1 MTGEV
6 RRGKMFRRRRQKF
19 PNFCWY
25 NKFFG
30 HKVMSK
36 RDAQLNKGWYIV
48 FDGDKEKLIIQKQ
61 TRLLKPFELYLGT
74 TAPLLGACFFTRLG
88 LAFPKCCNAVEAG
101 NSGTVSSEL

>member
-1 MTGEV
+1 
-6 RRGKMFRRRRQKF
+6 MFRRRRQKF

-48 FDGDKEKLIIQKQ
+48 FGAKEFFFGDKEKLIIQKQ
-61 TRLLKPFELYLGT
+61 TRLLKFLSFTLAQLHPYLVR
-74 TAPLLGACFFTRLG
+74 AFLLAW
-88 LAFPKCCNAVEAG
+88 A
-101 NSGTVSSEL
+101 